1 MREPLEFKEALTQIQ
16 QLPADTVT
24 RPRTWYEQIG
34 DYQDSVLG
42 IDFEDKLIIYLTLL
56 LFTWICNTG
65 IVVQLQF
72 KKDLQIGKLI
82 LYSVFIP
89 VALFMILIPIL
100 MYFEI
105 WANYRALVVA
115 VIASN
120 FFIYFVTKNVVMK
133 KERLV
138 KFSAKLN
145 EAKDELIK
153 LIDKNGDE
161 EEKSDQ
167 LKELREELDE
177 FGPKYYNGV

>member
-1 MREPLEFKEALTQIQ
+1 MKEPLEFKEALAQIQ

-105 WANYRALVVA
+105 WANYRAL
-115 VIASN
+115 
-120 FFIYFVTKNVVMK
+120 
-133 KERLV
+133 
-138 KFSAKLN
+138 
-145 EAKDELIK
+145 
-153 LIDKNGDE
+153 
-161 EEKSDQ
+161 
-167 LKELREELDE
+167 
-177 FGPKYYNGV
+177 